1 MNESLFNPSRSAGL
15 QRLQDFVPAAG
26 TRYAQSRNFDFGPG
40 RRGNV
45 SMLSP
50 YLRHRLVPEPEAL
63 QTVLQHHSA
72 SAADKFIQEVFWRAY
87 FKGWLERR
95 PSVWTR
101 YRESLGLLL
110 RSLDEDPDLRQRYN
124 SATDGETGIECFDA
138 WAGELVSNGYLHNH
152 ARMWF
157 ASIWVYTL
165 GLPWQLGAD
174 FFLRHLVDGDPASN
188 TLSWRWVCGLHTQGK
203 TYLARAANIARFTDE
218 RFSPQGQLATSAPAL
233 TEADE
238 HPLLPVPAAGSFECR
253 ERYGLL
259 VTEEDCFPEALVDE
273 PAPAAALGMVA
284 THARSPLPVG
294 RHAAR
299 FAELAVGDAL
309 ERIADRYEIDASMP
323 TAEDWREGLAEW
335 ASRHGLQTIV
345 TAYAPVGPVAERLD
359 DARDTLSQHGV
370 KLVQLRRR
378 YDDLTWPH
386 AARGF
391 FQLKK
396 QIPFVLD
403 ALGVATGTLES
414 AAPAHWRS

>member
-1 MNESLFNPSRSAGL
+1 MDETIFRPSRSAGL
-15 QRLQDFVPAAG
+15 QRLEDFVPGAG

-50 YLRHRLVPEPEAL
+50 YLRHRLVLESEVL
-63 QTVLQHHSA
+63 RRVLQHHSA

-95 PSVWTR
+95 PSVWTG
-101 YRESLGLLL
+101 YRQSLGRLL
-110 RSLDEDPDLRQRYN
+110 RSLDEDPGLQQRYTA
-124 SATDGETGIECFDA
+124 ATDGATGIDCFDA
-138 WAGELVSNGYLHNH
+138 WAGELVSHGYLHNH

-157 ASIWVYTL
+157 ASIWIYTL

-203 TYLARAANIARFTDE
+203 TYLARASNIARFTDE

-238 HPLLPVPAAGSFECR
+238 HPLLPMPAAGSLGSR
-253 ERYGLL
+253 QRYGLL
-259 VTEEDCFPEALVDE
+259 VTEDDCFPESLIRTQ
-273 PAPAAALGMVA
+273 PPAAALGAVA
-284 THARSPLPVG
+284 THWRSSLPVG
-294 RHAAR
+294 RHAAA
-299 FAELAVGDAL
+299 FAELAVKDAIA
-309 ERIADRYEIDASMP
+309 RVADRFNIDASTS
-323 TAEDWREGLAEW
+323 TADDWGEGLAEW
-335 ASRHGLQTIV
+335 ASQRGLNTIV
-345 TAYAPVGPVAERLD
+345 TVYAPVGPVSERLD
-359 DARDTLSQHGV
+359 DARDTLARHGIE
-370 KLVQLRRR
+370 LLQLRRR
-378 YDDLTWPH
+378 YDDLAWPH

-396 QIPFVLD
+396 KIPSI
-403 ALGVATGTLES
+403 LE
-414 AAPAHWRS
+414 AAVPAQQRS